1 MRASMKNPLIL
12 AALLAGMPPAFAQS
26 NATVVAIGASNTS
39 GFGVGEAAAY
49 PARLEGIL
57 RACGYAVRVVNA
69 GISFETTNGMLA
81 RIDRDVPNGTRVV
94 VIQPGGND
102 RRFFVSRKQRAANI
116 EGMKARLVERGIVA
130 IVYDPV
136 FPPEAYQWDGIHLTA
151 ARHLVVAQE
160 LAPAV
165 AVHLVKPSRD
175 DRRGAACPVG

>member
-1 MRASMKNPLIL
+1 MKNPLIL
-12 AALLAGMPPAFAQS
+12 AALLAAMPSAFAQS
-26 NATVVAIGASNTS
+26 DATVVAIGASNTS

-57 RACGYAVRVVNA
+57 RACGYAARVVNA

-81 RIDRDVPNGTRVV
+81 RIDRDVPDGTRVV

-102 RRFFVSRKQRAANI
+102 RRFFVSKAQRAANI
-116 EGMKARLVERGIVA
+116 EHMKARLGERGIAAV
-130 IVYDPV
+130 VYDPV

-151 ARHLVVAQE
+151 ARHILVAKE

-165 AVHLVKPSRD
+165 AAHLGKPAPGPRD
-175 DRRGAACPVG
+175 AGCSAG